1 MDAGEWA
8 VRGTAWLALAGY
20 FTGAF
25 LLLRGNRRIAK
36 WVWGAGCDFNSLHIL
51 VAFHFTHG
59 WSHAA
64 AVEHVARQSEVV
76 IGTPFGA
83 GIWFNYAFTALWII
97 DASWLWW
104 NPESYAKRAKWI
116 TWVIHGFLFFIVVNA
131 AVVFAPDAVRW
142 PSALVCVGLAVL
154 CCRHLAG
161 RSTAYPCRQDA
172 GSTNSPPKDVR
183 ED

>member
-1 MDAGEWA
+1 MDAGDWA

-36 WVWGAGCDFNSLHIL
+36 WVWGSGCDFNTLHIL

-64 AVEHVARQSEVV
+64 AVEHVARQSEAV
-76 IGTPFGA
+76 IGTSFGA
-83 GIWFNYAFTALWII
+83 GIWFNYVFTILWIV
-97 DASWLWW
+97 DASWLWLK
-104 NPESYAKRAKWI
+104 PKSYTRRKKWVA
-116 TWVIHGFLFFIVVNA
+116 WAIHGFLFFMVMNA
-131 AVVFAPDAVRW
+131 AVVFAPDMVRW
-142 PSALVCVGLAVL
+142 PSAVLSLVLAVMFFRRPDSEEL
-154 CCRHLAG
+154 P
-161 RSTAYPCRQDA
+161 TE
-172 GSTNSPPKDVR
+172 DVG

>member
-1 MDAGEWA
+1 MDAGDWA

-36 WVWGAGCDFNSLHIL
+36 WVWGSGCDFNTLHIL

-64 AVEHVARQSEVV
+64 AVEHVARQSEAV
-76 IGTPFGA
+76 IGTSFGA
-83 GIWFNYAFTALWII
+83 GIWFNYVFTILWIV
-97 DASWLWW
+97 DASWLWLK
-104 NPESYAKRAKWI
+104 PESYTRRKKWVA
-116 TWVIHGFLFFIVVNA
+116 WAIHGFLFFMVMNA
-131 AVVFAPDAVRW
+131 AVVFAPDMVRW
-142 PSALVCVGLAVL
+142 PSAVLSLVLAVMFFRRPDSEEL
-154 CCRHLAG
+154 P
-161 RSTAYPCRQDA
+161 TE
-172 GSTNSPPKDVR
+172 DVG

>member
-1 MDAGEWA
+1 MDAGDWA

-36 WVWGAGCDFNSLHIL
+36 WVWGSGCDFNTLHIL

-64 AVEHVARQSEVV
+64 AVEHVARQSEAV

-83 GIWFNYAFTALWII
+83 GIWFNYVFTVLWIV
-97 DASWLWW
+97 DASWLWLK
-104 NPESYAKRAKWI
+104 PESYTRRKKWVA
-116 TWVIHGFLFFIVVNA
+116 WAIHGFLFFMVVNA
-131 AVVFAPDAVRW
+131 AVVFAPDMVRV
-142 PSALVCVGLAVL
+142 PSTVLCLVLAVMFFRRPDSGEL
-154 CCRHLAG
+154 P
-161 RSTAYPCRQDA
+161 TE
-172 GSTNSPPKDVR
+172 DVG

>member
-1 MDAGEWA
+1 MDAGDWA

-36 WVWGAGCDFNSLHIL
+36 WVWGSGCDFNTLHIL

-64 AVEHVARQSEVV
+64 AVEHVARQSEAV
-76 IGTPFGA
+76 IGTSFGA
-83 GIWFNYAFTALWII
+83 GIWFNYVFTILWIV
-97 DASWLWW
+97 DASWLWLK
-104 NPESYAKRAKWI
+104 PESYTRRKKWVA
-116 TWVIHGFLFFIVVNA
+116 WAIHGFLFFMVVNA
-131 AVVFAPDAVRW
+131 AVVFAPDMVRW
-142 PSALVCVGLAVL
+142 PSAVLSLVLAVMFFRRPDSGEL
-154 CCRHLAG
+154 P
-161 RSTAYPCRQDA
+161 TE
-172 GSTNSPPKDVR
+172 DVG

>member
-1 MDAGEWA
+1 MDAGDWA

-36 WVWGAGCDFNSLHIL
+36 WVWGSGCDFNTLHIL

-64 AVEHVARQSEVV
+64 AVEHVARQSEAV
-76 IGTPFGA
+76 IGTSFGA
-83 GIWFNYAFTALWII
+83 GIWFNYVFTILWIV
-97 DASWLWW
+97 DASWLWLK
-104 NPESYAKRAKWI
+104 PKSYTRRKKWVA
-116 TWVIHGFLFFIVVNA
+116 WAIHGFLFFMVVNA
-131 AVVFAPDAVRW
+131 AVVFAPDMVRW
-142 PSALVCVGLAVL
+142 PSAVLSLVLAVMFFRRPDSEEL
-154 CCRHLAG
+154 P
-161 RSTAYPCRQDA
+161 TE
-172 GSTNSPPKDVR
+172 DVG

>member
-1 MDAGEWA
+1 MDAGDWA

-36 WVWGAGCDFNSLHIL
+36 WVWGSGCDFNTLHIL

-64 AVEHVARQSEVV
+64 AVEHVARQSEAV
-76 IGTPFGA
+76 IGTSFGA
-83 GIWFNYAFTALWII
+83 GIWFNYVFTILWIV
-97 DASWLWW
+97 DASWLWLK
-104 NPESYAKRAKWI
+104 PESYTRRKKWVA
-116 TWVIHGFLFFIVVNA
+116 WAIHGFLFFMVVNA
-131 AVVFAPDAVRW
+131 AVVFAPDMVRW
-142 PSALVCVGLAVL
+142 PSAVLSLVLAVMFFRRPDSGEL
-154 CCRHLAG
+154 PAE
-161 RSTAYPCRQDA
+161 
-172 GSTNSPPKDVR
+172 DVG

>member
-1 MDAGEWA
+1 MDAGDWA

-36 WVWGAGCDFNSLHIL
+36 WVWGSGCDFNTLHIL

-64 AVEHVARQSEVV
+64 AVEHVARQSEAV

-83 GIWFNYAFTALWII
+83 GIWFNYVFTVLWIV
-97 DASWLWW
+97 DASWLWLK
-104 NPESYAKRAKWI
+104 PESYTRRKI
-116 TWVIHGFLFFIVVNA
+116 WVAWALHGFRFVMVVNA
-131 AVVFAPDAVRW
+131 AVVFAPDMVRW
-142 PSALVCVGLAVL
+142 PSAVLSLVLAVMFFRRPDSGEL
-154 CCRHLAG
+154 P
-161 RSTAYPCRQDA
+161 TE
-172 GSTNSPPKDVR
+172 DVG